1 MEVKVLEN
9 KANRLVFQLVGADHT
24 FCNAL
29 KRELNETTGVEVAT
43 YAIEHPQIG
52 IPKVLVETDGKA
64 KPVDALGKAAKSLAK
79 QNKEFSSAFSKA
91 FK

>member
-1 MEVKVLEN
+1 MEVKVLES
-9 KANRLVFQLVGADHT
+9 KKDRLVFQLVGADHT

-29 KRELNETTGVEVAT
+29 KRELNETKGVEVAT

-52 IPKVLVETDGKA
+52 IPKMLVETDGKVS
-64 KPVDALGKAAKSLAK
+64 PTDALTTAAKSLEK
-79 QNKEFSSAFSKA
+79 QNKDFSKL

>member
-1 MEVKVLEN
+1 MEVKVLEK
-9 KANRLVFQLVGADHT
+9 KANKLVFQLVGTDHT

-29 KRELNETTGVEVAT
+29 KKELNETKGVEVAT

-52 IPKVLVETDGKA
+52 IPKILVQTESKVKPADVLLKA
-64 KPVDALGKAAKSLAK
+64 VKSLQK
-79 QNKEFSSAFSKA
+79 KNKEFIKN

>member
-1 MEVKVLEN
+1 MEIKVLE
-9 KANRLVFQLVGADHT
+9 KTATKIIFQLLGADHT

-29 KRELNETTGVEVAT
+29 KRELNNVEGVEIAT

-52 IPKVLVETDGKA
+52 IPKMLIQTK
-64 KPVDALGKAAKSLAK
+64 KISPKDALKVALDSLSK
-79 QNKEFSSAFSKA
+79 QNKAFITA

>member
-1 MEVKVLEN
+1 MEVKVLES
-9 KANRLVFQLVGADHT
+9 KANRLVFQLIGADHT
-24 FCNAL
+24 LCNVL
-29 KRELNETTGVEVAT
+29 KKELNETTGVEVAT

-52 IPKVLVETDGKA
+52 IPKVLVETSKSL
-64 KPVDALGKAAKSLAK
+64 KPVDALSKAAKSLEK